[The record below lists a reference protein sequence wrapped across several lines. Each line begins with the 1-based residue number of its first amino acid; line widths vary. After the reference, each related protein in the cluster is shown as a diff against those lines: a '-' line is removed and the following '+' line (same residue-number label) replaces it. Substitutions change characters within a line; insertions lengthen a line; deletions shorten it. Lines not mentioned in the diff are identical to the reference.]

1 VRSRRWYEELQ
12 RLDATDR
19 YAALMGRGQVTGVIA
34 AMLAGV
40 GAAPVHAAGGFAAVG
55 VASLAVCLLTSLVA
69 MQFPEN
75 RIRATQDDVESG
87 WAATLLVGMSEA
99 RRSRRVR
106 SAVILVAGVAS
117 VWGALDEYAPLLA
130 ASTGASDTG
139 VAVLMVVIWA
149 GAASGGLLAGRAGS
163 LRPRTLA
170 ALICCGAVLLIVGA
184 LSDNPAGMIAIAAAY
199 GIFQLA
205 TVVADTRLQHSI
217 AGPATANPS
226 SASGLSTL
234 GLPPGSHG
242 VIRNN

>member
-34 AMLAGV
+34 AMLAGA
-40 GAAPVHAAGGFAAVG
+40 GAAPVLAAGGFAAVG
-55 VASLAVCLLTSLVA
+55 VARVAVCLLTSLVA

-87 WAATLLVGMSEA
+87 WAATLLVGMGEA

-139 VAVLMVVIWA
+139 VALLMVVIWA

-217 AGPATANPS
+217 AGPGPGESLVCVRAFHVGT
-226 SASGLSTL
+226 SAGQ
-234 GLPPGSHG
+234 
-242 VIRNN
+242 

>member
-34 AMLAGV
+34 AMLAGA
-40 GAAPVHAAGGFAAVG
+40 GAAPVLAAGGFAAVG
-55 VASLAVCLLTSLVA
+55 VARVAVCLLTSLVA

-139 VAVLMVVIWA
+139 VALLMVVIWA

-184 LSDNPAGMIAIAAAY
+184 LSDNPAGMIAIAAA
-199 GIFQLA
+199 
-205 TVVADTRLQHSI
+205 
-217 AGPATANPS
+217 
-226 SASGLSTL
+226 
-234 GLPPGSHG
+234 
-242 VIRNN
+242 